1 HAGATRLIV
10 RIDFRSQSLALRI
23 SDDGCGFEPD
33 TQDLIRSGHLGL
45 LGMHE
50 RARLL
55 EGGLE
60 VASAPNSGTIVSAL
74 FPISSGSAECLRPSA
89 IGPAESIRLPETKQ
103 GIRSPPLHSWVAKLV
118 HSPDPRT
125 ESRQEDPSWQFIRTD
140 SIRLTIRCRRP
151 LSPVMRWL

>member
-1 HAGATRLIV
+1 MKENEPDLFVKLEVSGNEVRLVAPFELGVFRITQEAIHNTVRHAGATRLIV

-74 FPISSGSAECLRPSA
+74 FPISSGSAVQAP
-89 IGPAESIRLPETKQ
+89 
-103 GIRSPPLHSWVAKLV
+103 
-118 HSPDPRT
+118 
-125 ESRQEDPSWQFIRTD
+125 
-140 SIRLTIRCRRP
+140 
-151 LSPVMRWL
+151 